1 MLLVAVSLLIGS
13 VSCFYSTGDS
23 VVVLNP
29 ANFDDKVMNSD
40 SIWVVEFY
48 APWCG
53 HCKALTPEWKKA
65 GKALKGIVQIG
76 AADVDQHK
84 ELGSK
89 FGIQGFPT
97 IKIFAGNKNKP
108 VDYKGPRT
116 AAGVIQEALRL
127 ATVLANDRL
136 AGKGDSSSGGK
147 SGGKSGGNKKG
158 NPADVVELTSS
169 IFNKEVLDSKDMWL
183 VEFYAPWCGHCKKL
197 APEWASAAT
206 SLKGKV
212 KLGAVDATQFG
223 DLAQRYGVKG
233 YPTIKYFPA
242 GAKLDAEEYDG
253 GRTAGD
259 IVSWAEAKLEV
270 FAEPPEIRELLN
282 DEMFA
287 EECREKG
294 ICLISILPDILDTGA
309 EGRNNYLTT
318 LKELG
323 DKYKKRKWG
332 WAWSFAGEQDKL
344 EAAIEVGG
352 AGYPTIVAL
361 NIKKNAVLHHRGGFS
376 KDSINEFLQYVIA
389 GRIAPAVLRKDV
401 PKLRKA
407 TPWDGKD
414 GQMPEEEDY
423 SDLDDVDLDDI
434 PVDEEGSG
442 HSEL

>member
-1 MLLVAVSLLIGS
+1 MLLVALSLLIGGG
-13 VSCFYSTGDS
+13 SCFYSSGDS
-23 VVVLNP
+23 VEVLTP
-29 ANFDDKVMNSD
+29 ANFDSKVTNDD

-65 GKALKGIVQIG
+65 ANALKGIIKIG

-84 ELGSK
+84 ELGGK

-108 VDYKGPRT
+108 TDYNGPRT
-116 AAGVIQEALRL
+116 AAGIVAETLKL
-127 ATVLANDRL
+127 ATVLANDRMN
-136 AGKGDSSSGGK
+136 GKGGSGGSK
-147 SGGKSGGNKKG
+147 SGGGKKG

-169 IFNKEVLDSKDMWL
+169 IFDKDVLDSKDMWL

-206 SLKGKV
+206 TLKGKV
-212 KLGAVDATQFG
+212 KLGAVDATQFP
-223 DLAQRYGVKG
+223 DLAQRYGVRG

-242 GAKLDAEEYDG
+242 GAKLDAEEYGG
-253 GRTAGD
+253 GRTAAD
-259 IVSWAEAKLEV
+259 IIAWAEIKLEE

-282 DEMFA
+282 DEVFA

-309 EGRNNYLTT
+309 AGRNEYLET
-318 LKELG
+318 LKQLG

-344 EAAIEVGG
+344 EAAVEVGG

-389 GRIAPAVLRKDV
+389 GRIAPAVLRNDV

-423 SDLDDVDLDDI
+423 SDLDDMDLDDV
-434 PVDEEGSG
+434 PAEKEKAE
-442 HSEL
+442 HTEL

>member
-1 MLLVAVSLLIGS
+1 MLLVAISLLIGS
-13 VSCFYSTGDS
+13 ASCFYSSGDNVEDLTPS
-23 VVVLNP
+23 
-29 ANFDDKVMNSD
+29 NFDSKVTNDD
-40 SIWVVEFY
+40 SIWIVEFY

-53 HCKALTPEWKKA
+53 HCKALTPEYKKA
-65 GKALKGIVQIG
+65 AKSLKGIIKLG

-84 ELGSK
+84 ELGGR

-97 IKIFAGNKNKP
+97 IKIFAGDKSKP
-108 VDYKGPRT
+108 EEYKGPRN
-116 AAGVIQEALRL
+116 AAGMIAEALRL
-127 ATVLANDRL
+127 ATVVANDRM
-136 AGKGDSSSGGK
+136 AGRGKSSSGGNK
-147 SGGKSGGNKKG
+147 SGGGSKKG
-158 NPADVVELTSS
+158 NPADVVELTDS

-223 DLAQRYGVKG
+223 ELAGRYGVKG

-253 GRTAGD
+253 GRTASD
-259 IVSWAEAKLEV
+259 IVAWAESKLEE
-270 FAEPPEIRELLN
+270 FAEPPEIKELLN
-282 DEMFA
+282 DDVFT
-287 EECREKG
+287 EECREHG
-294 ICLISILPDILDTGA
+294 ICIVSILPDILDTGA
-309 EGRNNYLTT
+309 AGRNEYLET
-318 LKELG
+318 LRQLG

-344 EAAIEVGG
+344 QEALEVGG
-352 AGYPTIVAL
+352 AGYPALVAL

-389 GRIAPAVLRKDV
+389 GRIAPAVLRKEV

-414 GQMPEEEDY
+414 GQMPEEEDW
-423 SDLDDVDLDDI
+423 SDLDDVELDDI
-434 PVDEEGSG
+434 DAEPSGSAKT
-442 HSEL
+442 EL

>member
-1 MLLVAVSLLIGS
+1 MLLVTVSLLIGS
-13 VSCFYSTGDS
+13 VSCFYSSGDG
-23 VVVLNP
+23 VEILTP
-29 ANFDDKVMNSD
+29 GNFDSKVIND
-40 SIWVVEFY
+40 NSIWVVEFY

-53 HCKALTPEWKKA
+53 HCKALTPEWKKTA
-65 GKALKGIVQIG
+65 KALQGIIKVG

-84 ELGSK
+84 ELGGR

-108 VDYKGPRT
+108 EDYRGPRT
-116 AAGVIQEALRL
+116 ASGIIAEALRL
-127 ATVLANDRL
+127 AQVLATDRL
-136 AGKGDSSSGGK
+136 MGRGDN
-147 SGGKSGGNKKG
+147 KSGGNKSGGGGSKKG
-158 NPADVVELTSS
+158 NPADVIELTSS

-206 SLKGKV
+206 TLKGKV

-223 DLAQRYGVKG
+223 DLAGRYGVSG

-253 GRTAGD
+253 GRTASD
-259 IVSWAEAKLEV
+259 IVAWAEAKLEE

-282 DEMFA
+282 DDVFN
-287 EECREKG
+287 EECREKS
-294 ICLISILPDILDTGA
+294 ICLISILPDILDTQA
-309 EGRNNYLTT
+309 AGRNAYLET
-318 LKELG
+318 LKQLG

-344 EAAIEVGG
+344 EAALEVGG

-361 NIKKNAVLHHRGGFS
+361 NIKKKAVLHHRGGFS

-389 GRIAPAVLRKDV
+389 GRIAPAVLRKDI

-414 GQMPEEEDY
+414 GQPPVEEDY
-423 SDLDDVDLDDI
+423 SDLDDMDLDDI
-434 PVDEEGSG
+434 PTDKEKAT
-442 HSEL
+442 HTEL